1 MTTKWEFFYLH
12 PIALLKD
19 WSKRYNVGRK
29 LLILLVSGSILS
41 VIATYIML
49 TKAPPF
55 LNSRSFLV
63 VLLSI
68 DFVFLLTLAAVV
80 AKYIAALWAERKSD
94 QAGSQLHGRIVAI
107 FSLLA
112 VVPTILIAVFSAIF
126 FNIVIQSWFNERVE
140 TAIGE
145 SIAVAGAYL
154 GEHQKV
160 ISANA
165 QAMAAELASMVEYLS
180 SESEILDQKL
190 TDDVHLRSLD
200 ESIVFNGKMQV
211 LGRSRFSF
219 SLDFESISGSDLEN
233 AKTAPVI
240 YTNEEKNRVRAL
252 VAISPLDNIYLLV
265 GRNVSPTVVSRIEN
279 IEKAAREYARLEAQG
294 SNIALKFAGIFV
306 GIAVLLLLS
315 AVLAGLMFAN
325 KLARPIRH
333 LIQASDEVCKGNLSV
348 RIAQEDETEEL
359 SSLTSAFNR
368 MTAQLESQRDAL
380 MIANEQLDNRRQFTE
395 AVLAGVSAGV
405 IGLDAKGNIHLPNQ
419 SASKLLKI
427 DLENKIGKKLVSV
440 IPEMTPLF
448 KEIKEIGIDFI
459 EAQITLTRNGHGH
472 TLLVRISIEQTR
484 NKLTGYVVTFDD
496 ITQLQAA
503 QRKAAWADMARRIAH
518 EIRNPLTPIQLSAE
532 RLKRR
537 YANQITQDPES
548 FQKCVD
554 TIIRQVDHIGRLVG
568 EFSSF
573 ARMPAP
579 NIKPEDFIKTCKEEI
594 FLQQQAH
601 PHIKFEFISSLPE
614 ISFSYDRE
622 QMGQVLTNLL
632 KNAVEAIEVKAP
644 LEGHI
649 QVFLKEEDEKIILS
663 ISDNGIG
670 LPSEGR
676 ERLTEP
682 YVTFRDKGTG
692 LGLAIV
698 KKIVEDHGG
707 IVSFH
712 DGPLGGA
719 EIQLAFARNYITQHI
734 VN

>member
-1 MTTKWEFFYLH
+1 MNLIHFYDQ
-12 PIALLKD
+12 LKD
-19 WSKRYNVGRK
+19 WSKRHNLGRK
-29 LLILLVSGSILS
+29 LLVLLVAGSILS
-41 VIATYIML
+41 VIATYVML

-55 LNSRSFLV
+55 LKSRNFLIF
-63 VLLSI
+63 LLSL
-68 DFVFLLTLAAVV
+68 DFALLLTLAAIV
-80 AKYIAALWAERKSD
+80 AKYTAALWAERKSD
-94 QAGSQLHGRIVAI
+94 QAGSKLQGRIVAI

-112 VVPTILIAVFSAIF
+112 VVPTILIAIFSAIF
-126 FNIVIQSWFNERVE
+126 FNIVIQSWFNQRVE

-165 QAMAAELASMVEYLS
+165 QAMAADLAPMVEYLS
-180 SESEILDQKL
+180 FESGVLDQKL
-190 TDDVHLRSLD
+190 TDQVYLRGLD
-200 ESIVFNGKMQV
+200 EAIVFNRTMQV

-219 SLDFESISGSDLEN
+219 SLDFESISGDDLKN
-233 AKTAPVI
+233 AETAPVI
-240 YTNEEKNRVRAL
+240 YTNEENDRVRAL
-252 VAISPLDNIYLLV
+252 VAINPLANTYLLV
-265 GRNVSPTVVSRIEN
+265 GRGVSPTVLSRIEN
-279 IEKAAREYARLEAQG
+279 ASKAAQEYARLESQG

-315 AVLAGLMFAN
+315 AVLAGLLFAS
-325 KLARPIRH
+325 KLARPIRY

-348 RIAQEDETEEL
+348 RISEEDETEEL

-368 MTAQLESQRDAL
+368 MTAQLESQRDEL
-380 MIANEQLDNRRQFTE
+380 LVANEQLNDRRRFTE

-419 SASKLLKI
+419 SASKLLKLN
-427 DLENKIGKKLVSV
+427 LEGKIGKKLVTV

-448 KEIKEIGIDFI
+448 KEIKEIGSDFI
-459 EAQITLTRNGHGH
+459 EAQITLNRNGHGH
-472 TLLVRISIEQTR
+472 TLLVRISIERTK

-518 EIRNPLTPIQLSAE
+518 EIKNPLTPIQLSAE

-537 YANQITQDPES
+537 YAKQILQDPES
-548 FQKCVD
+548 FQKCVE
-554 TIIRQVDHIGRLVG
+554 TIIRQVDHIGKLVG

-573 ARMPAP
+573 ARMPTP
-579 NIKPEDFIKTCKEEI
+579 NIKPEDLVQTCKEEL

-601 PHIKFEFISSLPE
+601 PHIKFEFICSLSILP
-614 ISFSYDRE
+614 FSYDRE
-622 QMGQVLTNLL
+622 QMGQVLTNLI
-632 KNAVEAIEVKAP
+632 KNAVEAIEMKAP

-649 QVFLKEEDEKIILS
+649 QLVLKEENQTILLT
-663 ISDNGIG
+663 ILDNGIG

-707 IVSFH
+707 ILSFH
-712 DGPLGGA
+712 DGLLGGA
-719 EIQLAFARNYITQHI
+719 EVKLSFTRNYLSQHI
-734 VN
+734 LS